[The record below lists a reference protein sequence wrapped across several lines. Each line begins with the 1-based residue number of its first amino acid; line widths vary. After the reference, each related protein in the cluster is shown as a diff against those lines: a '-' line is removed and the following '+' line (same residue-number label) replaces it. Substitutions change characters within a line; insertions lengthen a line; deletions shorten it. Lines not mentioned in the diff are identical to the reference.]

1 MIRARENKIYNFF
14 YSVVSSIAF
23 KILSLLAIIS
33 NVIVLGM
40 VSDNASPQYEDT
52 LEKLNMFF
60 FSFFVFEL
68 VSKLIG

>member
-1 MIRARENKIYNFF
+1 
-14 YSVVSSIAF
+14 VSSIAF